1 MTGKSP
7 DYPCNEARIR
17 KIPRYARMTVI
28 IIRHLEQRER
38 SLKDNGDR
46 EGE

>member
-1 MTGKSP
+1 MSGKSP
-7 DYPCNEARIR
+7 DYRHNDARIR
-17 KIPRYARMTVI
+17 KIPCYARNEVI

-38 SLKDNGDR
+38 SLADNGDR